1 MRSAPHFQTTL
12 RGSFA
17 GLCVLVLLILN
28 RCAPK
33 PVDNHLFTKLSAGQT
48 RIDFNNELR
57 EDENFNIIEYLY
69 FYNGGGVAIGD
80 INNDGWV
87 DIYFSS
93 NQGSNKLYLNK
104 GDWTFEDIT
113 DKVGA
118 TGLGNWK
125 TGVTMADVNGDG
137 LLDIYL
143 SVVGNYKKF
152 AGTNQLL
159 INNGDLTFTDHAKEL
174 GLDFE
179 GLSTQAA
186 FFDFDL
192 DGDLDCYLLNHSVH
206 STRSYGSA
214 KERVLMDTLA

>member
-1 MRSAPHFQTTL
+1 MRSAPHFHATF

-17 GLCVLVLLILN
+17 ALFVVLALLILN
-28 RCAPK
+28 QCAPK
-33 PVDNHLFTKLSAGQT
+33 SADNHLFTKLSSGQT
-48 RIDFNNELR
+48 KIDFSNELK

-80 INNDGWV
+80 INKDGWV

-113 DKVGA
+113 DKAGA
-118 TGLGNWK
+118 AGLGNWK

-152 AGTNQLL
+152 EGTN
-159 INNGDLTFTDHAKEL
+159 
-174 GLDFE
+174 
-179 GLSTQAA
+179 
-186 FFDFDL
+186 
-192 DGDLDCYLLNHSVH
+192 
-206 STRSYGSA
+206 
-214 KERVLMDTLA
+214 